1 MKYKMKIFFM
11 WISNEKESLWIYA
24 KNLFESLKTK
34 IDVVDIRD
42 KNTETS
48 RLKTMIS
55 QFTTNI
61 LPHKIKDFNKKDDVI
76 LYSHS
81 SFILSP
87 LRNLKR
93 SIVVVHD
100 LVLFDD
106 EYYEWRPIFIKLLKY
121 WYKILWKLLYKRML
135 KKSLWIVAISEAT
148 KEDILKKF
156 WKSLNNKIKVIY
168 NWVDL
173 SLFKPAKWKE
183 IPNNL
188 KDDYLCY
195 IWSEMPRKNL
205 KNIIKAFS
213 LIKKEY
219 PNLKLIKAPKDNSDN
234 RIKTLEYIKESKLE
248 IWKDIILINEFLP
261 FEKLVELYQ
270 YSKVFIFP
278 SIKEGFWFPII
289 EAEACW
295 VPVIT
300 TNYNPMMELVPYK
313 DMTVDPQNPQ
323 DIANKT
329 LKILRDDGL
338 RKDMIEEWI
347 SNSDNFTWENTANNF
362 KIYIMELVKK

>member
-1 MKYKMKIFFM
+1 M
-11 WISNEKESLWIYA
+11 WLWNEKESLWIYA
-24 KNLFESLKTK
+24 KNLFESLKSK
-34 IDVVDIRD
+34 IELIDMRD
-42 KNTETS
+42 KITESS
-48 RLKTMIS
+48 RLKTMLT
-55 QFTTNI
+55 QFITNI
-61 LPHKIKDFNKKDDVI
+61 IPHKIKNFDKKNDII

-87 LRNLKR
+87 LRKLKR

-100 LVLFDD
+100 LILFDD

-121 WYKILWKLLYKRML
+121 WFKILWKFLYSRML
-135 KKSLWIVAISEAT
+135 RECLWIVAISEAT

-156 WKSLNNKIKVIY
+156 WKWLNQKIKVVY

-188 KDDYLCY
+188 KDDYICY

-213 LIKKEY
+213 LVKKEY

-234 RIKTLEYIKESKLE
+234 RVKTMEYIKESKLE

-270 YSKVFIFP
+270 YSKVFMFP

-295 VPVIT
+295 IPVIT

-313 DMTVDPQNPQ
+313 DMTVDPHNPQ
-323 DIANKT
+323 DVADKT
-329 LKILRDDGL
+329 IRVLNDSNLREKMI
-338 RKDMIEEWI
+338 KDWI
-347 SNSDNFTWENTANNF
+347 NYSSKFTWENTGNNIINF
-362 KIYIMELVKK
+362 IKELI